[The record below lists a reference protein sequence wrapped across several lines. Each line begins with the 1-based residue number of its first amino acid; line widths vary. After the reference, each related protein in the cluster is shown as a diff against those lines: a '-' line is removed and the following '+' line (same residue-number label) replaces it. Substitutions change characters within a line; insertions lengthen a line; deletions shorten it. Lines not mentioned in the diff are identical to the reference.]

1 MDIPVYLFNGFL
13 ECGKTKFIQE
23 TLEDERFG
31 VDERTLVIVCEQGEI
46 EYDEKRFAV
55 KNVKIEYFEDEE
67 DLTRE
72 KLISLE
78 KSFKPDSVMLEYNGM
93 WTNDKLFSV
102 LPENWMINQVMT
114 FFDSRTFLQYNQNM
128 RQLVYEKISLADLV
142 VFNRFNQTM
151 DKNLFHKAVRGI
163 TRRCDIL
170 YEGADGV
177 VERDDIVDPLPYDL
191 NSDPIII
198 QDRDYAYFYRDLC
211 EEMKKYD
218 GKRVCFLG
226 QVGKTASMGQ
236 ENFLIGRHIMTCC
249 EADIKYS
256 PLVAESKEQVK
267 HKEFLRITAKI
278 IYEKNKIYKGKGPVL
293 KVEKIEREAEP
304 EDKVVTFYW

>member
-304 EDKVVTFYW
+304 EDKVVTFY

>member
-31 VDERTLVIVCEQGEI
+31 VDERTLVLVCEQGEI

-72 KLISLE
+72 KLILLE

-142 VFNRFNQTM
+142 VFNRFNKTM

-198 QDRDYAYFYRDLC
+198 EDRDYAYFYRDLC

-278 IYEKNKIYKGKGPVL
+278 VYEKNKIYKGKGPVL

-304 EDKVVTFYW
+304 EDKVVTFY

>member
-278 IYEKNKIYKGKGPVL
+278 VYEKNKIYKGKGPVL
-293 KVEKIEREAEP
+293 KVEKIERETEP
-304 EDKVVTFYW
+304 EDKVVTFY

>member
-278 IYEKNKIYKGKGPVL
+278 VYEKNKIYKGKGPVL

-304 EDKVVTFYW
+304 EDKVVTFY

>member
-13 ECGKTKFIQE
+13 DCGKTKFIQE

-31 VDERTLVIVCEQGEI
+31 VDERTLVLVCEQGET
-46 EYDEKRFAV
+46 EYNEKKFAV

-67 DLTRE
+67 DFTKE
-72 KLISLE
+72 KLIALE

-142 VFNRFNQTM
+142 VFNRFNKTM

-170 YEGADGV
+170 YEGSDGV
-177 VERDDIVDPLPYDL
+177 VERDDILDPLPYDI
-191 NSDPIII
+191 NSDPIIVE
-198 QDRDYAYFYRDLC
+198 DRDYAYFYRDLC

-226 QVGKTASMGQ
+226 QVGKTASMPSDT
-236 ENFLIGRHIMTCC
+236 FLIGRHIMTCC

-278 IYEKNKIYKGKGPVL
+278 VYEKNKIYKGKGPVL

-304 EDKVVTFYW
+304 EDKVVTFY

>member
-293 KVEKIEREAEP
+293 KVEKIERETEP
-304 EDKVVTFYW
+304 EDKVVTFY